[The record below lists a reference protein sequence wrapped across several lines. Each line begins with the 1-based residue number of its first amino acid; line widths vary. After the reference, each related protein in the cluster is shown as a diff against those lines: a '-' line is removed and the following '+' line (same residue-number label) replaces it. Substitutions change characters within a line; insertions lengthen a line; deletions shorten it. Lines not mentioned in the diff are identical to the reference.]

1 MPTVSATKTRQ
12 HEKRSPV
19 FRAFVLSWLPLIVV
33 GSVAVRTA
41 DVSSAL
47 GSQSKAEK
55 PRVSA
60 GNGTLI
66 IGSYPKQFWIIDEAT
81 EKVVGTIPFKSGIPR
96 RTTISRDRKRFYTI
110 EAGME
115 KVEILD
121 IAARKTIDSFT
132 LSEGNKKVRIR
143 SIEPDPLHR
152 FVVMVTASATK
163 LIDRFEIGAPTLV
176 QYDLKDHK
184 IVRTIPWPKDEE
196 RQNANILFSPDGK
209 LMYLFS
215 DQDVLIYETNA
226 FTQVDKWE
234 LSRPIEEGFGRL
246 EFGSRDIL
254 NDEPGYYTSI
264 FNVSD
269 PVQHRRM
276 MGIGR
281 VNLAAKSVDFYTLGP
296 STGLQFALAPGRKVA
311 YGLFEDIG
319 RAEFWKFDLVNRK
332 LAGRTE
338 FKGRPRMG
346 LKTSTN
352 GKVLYIYVAGNTIDL
367 YDADTYQYLRTIT
380 IEGDQTTE
388 LFVLPDPPSA
398 ITSSSAGQ

>member
-1 MPTVSATKTRQ
+1 MRTFALAITIAAAAT
-12 HEKRSPV
+12 
-19 FRAFVLSWLPLIVV
+19 LS
-33 GSVAVRTA
+33 VRTA
-41 DVSSAL
+41 DSARAS
-47 GSQSKAEK
+47 GSPRAQSKGDK

-66 IGSYPKQFWIIDEAT
+66 IGSYPKQFWIIDEAS

-115 KVEILD
+115 KIEILD

-215 DQDVLIYETNA
+215 DQDVLIYETNT
-226 FTQVDKWE
+226 FTQTDKWE

-254 NDEPGYYTSI
+254 NDEPGYYTFLADYLPYATVDGNAVQGAAYFFFFVKVMLVTAI
-264 FNVSD
+264 LWLLVS
-269 PVQHRRM
+269 PFYRGKTHIQEQ
-276 MGIGR
+276 
-281 VNLAAKSVDFYTLGP
+281 AK
-296 STGLQFALAPGRKVA
+296 
-311 YGLFEDIG
+311 
-319 RAEFWKFDLVNRK
+319 
-332 LAGRTE
+332 
-338 FKGRPRMG
+338 
-346 LKTSTN
+346 
-352 GKVLYIYVAGNTIDL
+352 
-367 YDADTYQYLRTIT
+367 
-380 IEGDQTTE
+380 
-388 LFVLPDPPSA
+388 
-398 ITSSSAGQ
+398 

>member
-1 MPTVSATKTRQ
+1 MRTTFALALTIIAAGT
-12 HEKRSPV
+12 
-19 FRAFVLSWLPLIVV
+19 LS
-33 GSVAVRTA
+33 VRTA
-41 DVSSAL
+41 DRSSPSA
-47 GSQSKAEK
+47 QSKGEK
-55 PRVSA
+55 LRVSA

-66 IGSYPKQFWIIDEAT
+66 IGSYPKQFWIIDEAS
-81 EKVVGTIPFKSGIPR
+81 EKVVGTIPLKTGIPR

-115 KVEILD
+115 KIEILD

-132 LSEGNKKVRIR
+132 LSEGNKRVRIR

-296 STGLQFALAPGRKVA
+296 ATGVSFAMAPGRKVG

-398 ITSSSAGQ
+398 ITSSSAQ